1 MCSIS
6 FQRVKYDCEKAKDEP
21 MDIDSK
27 ATPGVRAE
35 TPEEGEI

>member
-6 FQRVKYDCEKAKDEP
+6 FQWVKYDEKAKDEP

-27 ATPGVRAE
+27 ATPGV
-35 TPEEGEI
+35 